1 MKISRHRRLRAD
13 TNAPLPP
20 QPSAPTA
27 AAVIAGTE
35 PAAAPSLPALV
46 AGVFTRLHLAQRARV
61 LRRLLR
67 PVGPMALAVV
77 GGGVFAKYALQA
89 RWERMSVS
97 LEDAAAVTS
106 AQVFDLVRYVEQAN
120 PAVLQQVMAFLA
132 RDTTTMA
139 ALGAGVTA
147 ILLQQLARTAD
158 QPVARGSGKR

>member
-1 MKISRHRRLRAD
+1 MKISRHRRLRTD
-13 TNAPLPP
+13 IPVPVPP
-20 QPSAPTA
+20 QPSVPA
-27 AAVIAGTE
+27 AAVAAGAN
-35 PAAAPSLPALV
+35 PAAAASLPALV
-46 AGVFTRLHLAQRARV
+46 AGVFTRLHLAQRVRV

-89 RWERMSVS
+89 RWDRISVS

-147 ILLQQLARTAD
+147 IVLQQLARTAD
-158 QPVARGSGKR
+158 QPVARGSG